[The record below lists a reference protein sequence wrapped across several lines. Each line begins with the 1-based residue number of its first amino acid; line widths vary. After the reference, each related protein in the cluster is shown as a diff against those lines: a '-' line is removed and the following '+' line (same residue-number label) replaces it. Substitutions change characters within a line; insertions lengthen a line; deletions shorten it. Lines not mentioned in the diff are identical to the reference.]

1 MSRRIVVQ
9 VRKARR
15 RERARRYRKIS
26 RLDKIRRMIDFA
38 AKGFVFIYRDLFD
51 LFIFPSRD
59 LCYIFLKVLMGG
71 TMKEEE
77 ISVKI
82 REAAKDGKIP
92 CVLAMKIA
100 AENKISN
107 KQMGELLNRLK
118 IKIAQC
124 QLGCF

>member
-1 MSRRIVVQ
+1 
-9 VRKARR
+9 
-15 RERARRYRKIS
+15 
-26 RLDKIRRMIDFA
+26 
-38 AKGFVFIYRDLFD
+38 
-51 LFIFPSRD
+51 
-59 LCYIFLKVLMGG
+59 
-71 TMKEEE
+71 MKEEE

-82 REAAKDGKIP
+82 REAAKDGKIA
-92 CVLAMKIA
+92 CAMAMKIA

>member
-1 MSRRIVVQ
+1 
-9 VRKARR
+9 
-15 RERARRYRKIS
+15 
-26 RLDKIRRMIDFA
+26 MIDFA
-38 AKGFVFIYRDLFD
+38 AEEFVFIYGDLFD
-51 LFIFPSRD
+51 YFIFPSWD

-92 CVLAMKIA
+92 CALAMKIA
-100 AENKISN
+100 VENKISN
-107 KQMGELLNRLK
+107 KQMGELLNHLK
-118 IKIAQC
+118 IKIAKC